1 VIPHLIQYQG
11 SKRGEKHR
19 PAMVRETGL
28 VVEDAPPK
36 ARKAVP
42 PPVATLRKAKMI
54 PFGGS
59 AAADR

>member
-1 VIPHLIQYQG
+1 VIPHPIQYQG

-28 VVEDAPPK
+28 VVEEAPPK

-42 PPVATLRKAKMI
+42 PPVGTWHTAKLI